1 MKKWWNSWVWNTKYQ
16 DLQALQEAIREFN
29 LDWVG
34 YADDLMLTFDD
45 KDSLQQGIILLD
57 EIFTEYRLKINIK
70 KTQTMII
77 NHQYSEQEYPNS
89 ISSLRGKD
97 IENNKNTST

>member
-1 MKKWWNSWVWNTKYQ
+1 MGWSLVY
-16 DLQALQEAIREFN
+16 
-29 LDWVG
+29 DWVG

-57 EIFTEYRLKINIK
+57 GIFTEYRLKINTK
-70 KTQTMII
+70 KTRTMLF
-77 NHQYSEQEYPNS
+77 NHQYSEQEYTTS

-97 IENNKNTST
+97 IANVKNTST